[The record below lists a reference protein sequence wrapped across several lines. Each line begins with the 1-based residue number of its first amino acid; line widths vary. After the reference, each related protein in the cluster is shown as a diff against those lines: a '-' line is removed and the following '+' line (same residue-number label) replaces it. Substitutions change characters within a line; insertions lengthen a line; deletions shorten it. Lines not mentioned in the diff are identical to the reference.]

1 MSAAIARTWDA
12 VLDDLAELVELR
24 RILTVEGVSDKYL
37 DLIDATRVH
46 DRQSF
51 RDSEMDRLDG
61 EITDLLQ
68 EALVLSGEWPALVGV
83 S

>member
-1 MSAAIARTWDA
+1 MTAARTFDA
-12 VLDDLAELVELR
+12 ILDDLAETIEMR
-24 RILTVEGVSDKYL
+24 RILTVEGASDKYL
-37 DLIDATRVH
+37 DLIDAVRVH

-68 EALVLSGEWPALVGV
+68 EALVSSGEWPALVGV